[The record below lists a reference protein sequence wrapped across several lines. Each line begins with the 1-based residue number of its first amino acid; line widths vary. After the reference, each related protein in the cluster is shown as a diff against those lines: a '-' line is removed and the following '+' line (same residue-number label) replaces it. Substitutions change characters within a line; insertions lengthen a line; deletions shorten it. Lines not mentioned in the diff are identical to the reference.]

1 MADTPEGGSSAGPWF
16 YSLKT
21 HSVVTAETG
30 GRAADRLGP
39 FATRAEAQDALERVA
54 QRNEAWDSQDDD
66 DERS

>member
-1 MADTPEGGSSAGPWF
+1 MADTAEGGSGAGPWF

-21 HSVVTAETG
+21 HAVVTAENG